1 MDLDCIVLDHSGWD
15 SNLAIKTNLAR
26 TRRIEVILVLVAN
39 CDEWFPSLT
48 ICDTSLE
55 SMSD

>member
-1 MDLDCIVLDHSGWD
+1 MDLDCIVFKLDHSGWD

-26 TRRIEVILVLVAN
+26 TRRIEVILGAN
-39 CDEWFPSLT
+39 CDEWFLT
-48 ICDTSLE
+48 ICDSLE